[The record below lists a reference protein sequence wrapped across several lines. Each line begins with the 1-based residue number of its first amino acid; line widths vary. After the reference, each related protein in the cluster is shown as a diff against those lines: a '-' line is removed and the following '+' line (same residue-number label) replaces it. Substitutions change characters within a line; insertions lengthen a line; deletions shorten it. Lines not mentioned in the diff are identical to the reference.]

1 MKSLIKLFG
10 SNESNFKHCKWVLS
24 ETLKAIVT
32 EDIEGHFELDLEY
45 PLFDEKGLSKHL
57 IRGNIISCPVADGRP
72 AQLFKI
78 RKATKDTQN
87 NIVVVYAEAIAR
99 TDADNNY
106 IPGLEVPAGKT
117 RKEALQIVLDNRAD
131 KRRSYI
137 IGNLDTS
144 TNTNVNLGLDDDTGN
159 VINYVDIADKSLL
172 AAILEESSDKTNSS
186 IYAAYKG
193 EVIWNNFEINMV
205 DERGKNHSFTIKSG
219 KNLESLEEE
228 IDDTG
233 DDFATAL
240 IMKSSDNLF
249 LPNQEI
255 IYSPN
260 ANKYDRYFFKTISC
274 EDVSFEDLV
283 TENSTDA
290 DIEKA
295 KQVVYEQLRERAQK
309 QFAAGI
315 DKPPTNY
322 TINFIMLKDTE
333 EYKNY
338 AQLEKCEVGNNVTT
352 IYSKI
357 GVKAEGRV
365 LSIKYNAL
373 TDKIEEVEIGNRL
386 KKDITTTINNTT
398 NTATNAKDTAIKAGT
413 NTKKVSK
420 DLKKNV
426 KTINASIQELGDEIL
441 LKVNKNDFGAMIDM
455 HYDEILL
462 AVNNEKNGTD
472 VTITVDGL
480 SVYKGK
486 FRIYDE
492 DNKEVFGV
500 NESGRVRVFEM
511 IKVRDDDGSEAEF
524 DTFGMFLENSKGDTA
539 SIGFDK
545 YNGELKINCDNG
557 VYVNGEK
564 IG

>member
-1 MKSLIKLFG
+1 MKSLIKLFD

-24 ETLKAIVT
+24 ETLKAIVS

-45 PLFDEKGLSKHL
+45 PIFDKKGLSKQL
-57 IRGNIISCPVADGRP
+57 IRGNIISCPVSDSRP

-106 IPGLEVPAGKT
+106 IPGLEVPSGKT
-117 RKEALQIVLDNRAD
+117 RKEALQIVLNNRAD

-159 VINYVDIADKSLL
+159 VINYVDISDKSLL

-205 DERGKNHSFTIKSG
+205 DERGKDHSFTIKSG

-240 IMKSSDNLF
+240 IMKSSDGLF

-260 ANKYDRYFFKTISC
+260 ANKYDRYFFKTILC
-274 EDVSFEDLV
+274 EDISFEDLV

-290 DIEKA
+290 DVEKA
-295 KQVVYEQLRERAQK
+295 KQIVYEQLRERAQK
-309 QFAAGI
+309 QFDNGI
-315 DKPPTNY
+315 DKTPTNY
-322 TINFIMLKDTE
+322 TVNFIMLKDTE
-333 EYKNY
+333 EYKDY
-338 AQLEKCEVGNNVTT
+338 VALEKCELGNNVTT

-365 LSIKYNAL
+365 LNIKYNAL
-373 TDKIEEVEIGNRL
+373 TDKIEEVEIGERL
-386 KKDITTTINNTT
+386 KKDITTTIDNTT
-398 NTATNAKDTAIKAGT
+398 NTATNAKDTAIKATTEVKKT
-413 NTKKVSK
+413 NKKVKGVQVGIDELSNS
-420 DLKKNV
+420 LKLYV
-426 KTINASIQELGDEIL
+426 LIDE
-441 LKVNKNDFGAMIDM
+441 FGSQIDM
-455 HYDEILL
+455 NYEQILL
-462 AVNNEKNGTD
+462 AVNDERNGTD
-472 VTITVDGL
+472 VIINVDGL
-480 SVYKGK
+480 SVHKGK
-486 FRIYDE
+486 FRIFDE

-511 IKVRDDDGSEAEF
+511 IKVHDNDGSEAEF
-524 DTFGMFLENSKGDTA
+524 DTFGMFLKNRKGDTA
-539 SIGFDK
+539 SIEFDK
-545 YNGELKINCDNG
+545 SNGILNINCDNG

>member
-10 SNESNFKHCKWVLS
+10 SNEINFKHCKWVLN
-24 ETLKAIVT
+24 ETIKAIVT

-45 PLFDEKGLSKHL
+45 PIFDKKGLSKQL
-57 IRGNIISCPVADGRP
+57 IRGNIISCPVSDFRP
-72 AQLFKI
+72 SQLFKI

-106 IPGLEVPAGKT
+106 IPGLEVPSGKT
-117 RKEALQIVLDNRAD
+117 RKEALQIVLNNRAD

-172 AAILEESSDKTNSS
+172 SAILEESTDKTNSS

-205 DERGKNHSFTIKSG
+205 DERGNDYSFTIKSG

-233 DDFATAL
+233 EDFATAL
-240 IMKSSDNLF
+240 IMKSSDGLF

-290 DIEKA
+290 DVEKA
-295 KQVVYEQLRERAQK
+295 KKVVYEQLRERAQK
-309 QFAAGI
+309 QFDNGL

-322 TINFIMLKDTE
+322 TVNFITLKDSE

-338 AQLEKCEVGNNVTT
+338 AALEKCELGNNVTT

-357 GVKAEGRV
+357 GIRSEGRV

-373 TDKIEEVEIGNRL
+373 KNKIEEIEIGERL
-386 KKDITTTINNTT
+386 KKTIIDTVSYT
-398 NTATNAKDTAIKAGT
+398 QNTATSAKEEATSTKFSLKK
-413 NTKKVSK
+413 NTKK
-420 DLKKNV
+420 
-426 KTINASIQELGDEIL
+426 INASIEIL
-441 LKVNKNDFGAMIDM
+441 DKKIELSISEDDLWSLIEMYPGK
-455 HYDEILL
+455 ILM
-462 AVNNEKNGTD
+462 AVNDGKNGTD
-472 VTITVDGL
+472 VTITARGGL
-480 SVYKGK
+480 EVFKGRFK
-486 FRIYDE
+486 IYDE
-492 DNKEVFGV
+492 NNKEVFGV

-511 IKVRDDDGSEAEF
+511 IKVHDNDGSEAEF

-539 SIGFDK
+539 SIEFDK
-545 YNGELKINCDNG
+545 SRGELNINCDNG
-557 VYVNGEK
+557 IYVNGEK

>member
-10 SNESNFKHCKWVLS
+10 SNEINFKHCKWVLN
-24 ETLKAIVT
+24 ETIKAIVT

-45 PLFDEKGLSKHL
+45 PIFDKKGLSKQL
-57 IRGNIISCPVADGRP
+57 IRGNIISCPVSDFRP
-72 AQLFKI
+72 SQLFKI

-106 IPGLEVPAGKT
+106 IPGLEVPSGKT
-117 RKEALQIVLDNRAD
+117 RKEALQIVLNNRAD

-159 VINYVDIADKSLL
+159 IINYVDIADKSLL
-172 AAILEESSDKTNSS
+172 SAILEESTDKTNSS

-205 DERGKNHSFTIKSG
+205 DERGNDYSFTIKSG

-233 DDFATAL
+233 EDFATAL
-240 IMKSSDNLF
+240 IMKSSDGLF

-290 DIEKA
+290 DVEKA
-295 KQVVYEQLRERAQK
+295 KKVVYEQLRERAQK
-309 QFAAGI
+309 QFDNGI

-322 TINFIMLKDTE
+322 TVNFITLKDSE

-338 AQLEKCEVGNNVTT
+338 ASLEKCELGNNVTT

-357 GVKAEGRV
+357 GIRSEGRV

-373 TDKIEEVEIGNRL
+373 TNKIEEIEIGERL
-386 KKDITTTINNTT
+386 KKTIIDTVSYT
-398 NTATNAKDTAIKAGT
+398 QNTATSAKEEATSTKFSLKK
-413 NTKKVSK
+413 NTKK
-420 DLKKNV
+420 
-426 KTINASIQELGDEIL
+426 INASIEIL
-441 LKVNKNDFGAMIDM
+441 EKKIKLSISEDDLWSLIEMYPGK
-455 HYDEILL
+455 ILM
-462 AVNNEKNGTD
+462 AVNDGENGTD
-472 VTITVDGL
+472 VTITADGGL
-480 SVYKGK
+480 EVFKGRFK
-486 FRIYDE
+486 IYDE

-500 NESGRVRVFEM
+500 NQSGRVRIFEM
-511 IKVRDDDGSEAEF
+511 IKVHDNDGSEAEF

-539 SIGFDK
+539 SIEFDK
-545 YNGELKINCDNG
+545 SRGELNINCDNG

>member
-24 ETLKAIVT
+24 ETLKAIVS

-45 PLFDEKGLSKHL
+45 PIFDKKGLSKQL
-57 IRGNIISCPVADGRP
+57 IRGNIISCPVSDSRP

-106 IPGLEVPAGKT
+106 IPGLEVPSGKT
-117 RKEALQIVLDNRAD
+117 RKEALQIVLNNRAD

-159 VINYVDIADKSLL
+159 VINYVDISDKSLL

-205 DERGKNHSFTIKSG
+205 DERGKDHSFTIKSG

-240 IMKSSDNLF
+240 IMKSSDGLF

-260 ANKYDRYFFKTISC
+260 ANKYDRYFFKTILC
-274 EDVSFEDLV
+274 EDISFEDLV

-290 DIEKA
+290 DVEKA
-295 KQVVYEQLRERAQK
+295 KQIVYEQLRERAQK
-309 QFAAGI
+309 QFDNGI
-315 DKPPTNY
+315 DKTPTNY
-322 TINFIMLKDTE
+322 TVNFIMLKDTE
-333 EYKNY
+333 EYKDY
-338 AQLEKCEVGNNVTT
+338 VALEKCELGNNVTT

-365 LSIKYNAL
+365 LNIKYNAL
-373 TDKIEEVEIGNRL
+373 TDKIEEVEIGERL
-386 KKDITTTINNTT
+386 KKDITTTIDNTT
-398 NTATNAKDTAIKAGT
+398 NTATNAKDTAIKATTEVKKT
-413 NTKKVSK
+413 NKKVKGVQVGIDELSNS
-420 DLKKNV
+420 LKLYV
-426 KTINASIQELGDEIL
+426 LIDE
-441 LKVNKNDFGAMIDM
+441 FGSQIDM
-455 HYDEILL
+455 NYEQILL
-462 AVNNEKNGTD
+462 AVNDERNGTD
-472 VTITVDGL
+472 VVINVDGL
-480 SVYKGK
+480 SVHKGK
-486 FRIYDE
+486 FRIFDE

-511 IKVRDDDGSEAEF
+511 IKVHDNDGSEAEF
-524 DTFGMFLENSKGDTA
+524 DTFGMFLKNRKGDTA
-539 SIGFDK
+539 SIEFDK
-545 YNGELKINCDNG
+545 SNGILNINCDNG

>member
-10 SNESNFKHCKWVLS
+10 ANESNFNHCKWVLT
-24 ETLKAIVT
+24 ETIKAIVT

-45 PLFDEKGLSKHL
+45 ALFDKKGLSKYI
-57 IRGNIISCPVADGRP
+57 IRGNIISCPVSDDRP
-72 AQLFKI
+72 NQLFKI
-78 RKATKDTQN
+78 RKVTKDTN
-87 NIVVVYAEAIAR
+87 NNVISVYAEAIAR
-99 TDADNNY
+99 ADADNNY

-117 RKEALQIVLDNRAD
+117 RKEALQIVLNNRAD
-131 KRRSYI
+131 KRRFYT
-137 IGNLDTS
+137 IGSLDTS
-144 TNTNVNLGLDDDTGN
+144 TNKNVNLGLDDDTGN

-172 AAILEESSDKTNSS
+172 SAILEESTDKTNSS

-193 EVIWNNFEINMV
+193 EIIWNNFEINMV
-205 DERGKNHSFTIKSG
+205 DRRGKDHSFVIKSG

-240 IMKSSDNLF
+240 VMKSSDGLF
-249 LPNQEI
+249 LANQEI
-255 IYSPN
+255 IYSPY
-260 ANKYDRYFFKTISC
+260 ANKYDRYFFKTIQC

-290 DIEKA
+290 DIENA
-295 KQVVYEQLRERAQK
+295 KQIVYEQLRERAQK
-309 QFAAGI
+309 QFDNGI

-322 TINFIMLKDTE
+322 AVNFIMLKDSE
-333 EYKNY
+333 EYKDY
-338 AQLEKCEVGNNVTT
+338 APLEKCELGNNVTT

-357 GVKAEGRV
+357 GIKADGRV
-365 LSIKYNAL
+365 ISIKYNAL
-373 TDKIEEVEIGNRL
+373 TDKIEEVEIGDRL
-386 KKDITTTINNTT
+386 KKDIISTINNTT
-398 NTATNAKDTAIKAGT
+398 NTAATAKSTAIEANTNAKKAG
-413 NTKKVSK
+413 KAVKGVQVGIDKLS
-420 DLKKNV
+420 DSLKLYV
-426 KTINASIQELGDEIL
+426 LEDE
-441 LKVNKNDFGAMIDM
+441 FGAQINMN
-455 HYDEILL
+455 YKYILL
-462 AVNNEKNGTD
+462 AVNDERNGTD
-472 VTITVDGL
+472 VIIAKDGL

-500 NESGRVRVFEM
+500 NQSGRVRIFEM
-511 IKVRDDDGSEAEF
+511 IKVHDNDGSEAEF

-539 SIGFDK
+539 SIEFDK
-545 YNGELKINCDNG
+545 SRGELNINCDNG

>member
-10 SNESNFKHCKWVLS
+10 SNEINFKHCKWVLN
-24 ETLKAIVT
+24 ETIKAIVT

-45 PLFDEKGLSKHL
+45 PIFDKKGLSKQL
-57 IRGNIISCPVADGRP
+57 IRGNIISCPVSDFRP
-72 AQLFKI
+72 SQLFKI

-106 IPGLEVPAGKT
+106 IPGLEVPSGKT
-117 RKEALQIVLDNRAD
+117 RKEALQIVLNNRAD

-159 VINYVDIADKSLL
+159 IINYVDIADKSLL
-172 AAILEESSDKTNSS
+172 SAILEESTDKTNSS

-205 DERGKNHSFTIKSG
+205 DERGNDYSFTIKSG

-233 DDFATAL
+233 EDFATAL
-240 IMKSSDNLF
+240 IMKSSDGLF

-290 DIEKA
+290 DVEKA
-295 KQVVYEQLRERAQK
+295 KKVVYEQLRERAQK
-309 QFAAGI
+309 QFDNGI

-322 TINFIMLKDTE
+322 TVNFITLKDSE

-338 AQLEKCEVGNNVTT
+338 AALEKCELGNNVTT

-357 GVKAEGRV
+357 GIRSEGRV

-373 TDKIEEVEIGNRL
+373 TNKIEEIEIGERL
-386 KKDITTTINNTT
+386 KKTIIDTVSYT
-398 NTATNAKDTAIKAGT
+398 QNTATSAKEEATSTKFSLKK
-413 NTKKVSK
+413 NTKK
-420 DLKKNV
+420 
-426 KTINASIQELGDEIL
+426 INASIEIL
-441 LKVNKNDFGAMIDM
+441 EKKIKLSISEDDLWSLIEMYPGK
-455 HYDEILL
+455 ILM
-462 AVNNEKNGTD
+462 AVNDGENGTD
-472 VTITVDGL
+472 VTITADGGL
-480 SVYKGK
+480 EVFKGRFK
-486 FRIYDE
+486 IYDE

-500 NESGRVRVFEM
+500 NQSGRVRIFEM
-511 IKVRDDDGSEAEF
+511 IKVHDNDGSEAEF

-539 SIGFDK
+539 SIEFDK
-545 YNGELKINCDNG
+545 SRGELNINCDNG

>member
-10 SNESNFKHCKWVLS
+10 SNEINFKHCKWVLN
-24 ETLKAIVT
+24 ETIKAIVT

-45 PLFDEKGLSKHL
+45 PIFDKKGLSKQL
-57 IRGNIISCPVADGRP
+57 IRGNIISCPVSDFRP
-72 AQLFKI
+72 SQLFKI

-106 IPGLEVPAGKT
+106 IPGLEVPSGKT
-117 RKEALQIVLDNRAD
+117 RKEALQIVLNNRAD

-159 VINYVDIADKSLL
+159 IINYVDIADKSLL
-172 AAILEESSDKTNSS
+172 SAILEESTDKTNSS

-205 DERGKNHSFTIKSG
+205 DERGNDYSFTIKSG

-233 DDFATAL
+233 EYFATAL
-240 IMKSSDNLF
+240 IMKSSDGLF

-290 DIEKA
+290 DVEKA
-295 KQVVYEQLRERAQK
+295 KKVVYEQLRERAQK
-309 QFAAGI
+309 QFDNGI

-322 TINFIMLKDTE
+322 TVNFITLKDSE

-338 AQLEKCEVGNNVTT
+338 AALEKCELGNNVTT

-357 GVKAEGRV
+357 GIRSEGRV

-373 TDKIEEVEIGNRL
+373 TNKIEEIEIGERL
-386 KKDITTTINNTT
+386 KKTIIDTVSYT
-398 NTATNAKDTAIKAGT
+398 QNTATSAKEEATSTKFSLKK
-413 NTKKVSK
+413 NTKK
-420 DLKKNV
+420 
-426 KTINASIQELGDEIL
+426 INASIEIL
-441 LKVNKNDFGAMIDM
+441 EKKIKLSISEDDLWSLIEMYPGK
-455 HYDEILL
+455 ILM
-462 AVNNEKNGTD
+462 AVNDGENGTD
-472 VTITVDGL
+472 VTITADGGL
-480 SVYKGK
+480 EVFKGRFK
-486 FRIYDE
+486 IYDE

-500 NESGRVRVFEM
+500 NQSGRVRIFEM
-511 IKVRDDDGSEAEF
+511 IKVHDNDGSEAEF

-539 SIGFDK
+539 SIEFDK
-545 YNGELKINCDNG
+545 SRGELNINCDNG

>member
-10 SNESNFKHCKWVLS
+10 SNEINFKHCKWVLN
-24 ETLKAIVT
+24 ETIKAIVT

-45 PLFDEKGLSKHL
+45 PIFDKKGLSKQL
-57 IRGNIISCPVADGRP
+57 IRGNIISCPVSDFRP
-72 AQLFKI
+72 SQLFKI

-106 IPGLEVPAGKT
+106 IPGLEVPSGKT
-117 RKEALQIVLDNRAD
+117 RKEALQIVLNNRAD

-172 AAILEESSDKTNSS
+172 SAILEESTDKTNSS

-205 DERGKNHSFTIKSG
+205 DERGNDYSFTIKSG

-233 DDFATAL
+233 EDFATAL
-240 IMKSSDNLF
+240 IMKSSDGLF

-260 ANKYDRYFFKTISC
+260 ANKYDRYFFKTILC

-290 DIEKA
+290 DVEKA
-295 KQVVYEQLRERAQK
+295 KKVIYEQLRERAQK
-309 QFAAGI
+309 QFDNGI

-322 TINFIMLKDTE
+322 TVNFITLKDSE

-338 AQLEKCEVGNNVTT
+338 AALEKCELGNNVTT

-357 GVKAEGRV
+357 GIRSEGRV

-373 TDKIEEVEIGNRL
+373 KNKIEEIEIGERL
-386 KKDITTTINNTT
+386 KKTIIDTVSYT
-398 NTATNAKDTAIKAGT
+398 QNTATSAKEEATSTKFSLKK
-413 NTKKVSK
+413 NTKK
-420 DLKKNV
+420 
-426 KTINASIQELGDEIL
+426 INASIEIL
-441 LKVNKNDFGAMIDM
+441 DKKIELSISEDDLWSLIEMYPGK
-455 HYDEILL
+455 ILM
-462 AVNNEKNGTD
+462 AVNDGKNGTD
-472 VTITVDGL
+472 VTITARGGL
-480 SVYKGK
+480 EIFKGRFK
-486 FRIYDE
+486 IYDE
-492 DNKEVFGV
+492 NNKEVFGV

-511 IKVRDDDGSEAEF
+511 IKVHDNDGSEAEF

-539 SIGFDK
+539 SIEFDK
-545 YNGELKINCDNG
+545 SRGELNINCDNG
-557 VYVNGEK
+557 IYVNGEK